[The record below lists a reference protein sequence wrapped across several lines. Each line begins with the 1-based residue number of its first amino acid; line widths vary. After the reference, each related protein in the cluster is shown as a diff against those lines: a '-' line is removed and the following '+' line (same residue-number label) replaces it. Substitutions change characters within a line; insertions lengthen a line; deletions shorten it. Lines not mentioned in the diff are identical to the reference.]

1 MKMRF
6 YLTAAIL
13 LASLA
18 ALHTLAA
25 RAGDDPVRGGAGTN
39 LMSAQPPVT
48 VPGGPGHFD
57 WMAIDP
63 QYRRVLAAHPGAGA
77 LVVLE
82 LDGSGAV
89 QSVKTGPVQGIAI
102 DNVDGKLFVGGT
114 DTQVVTIL
122 NNRTLEKLGE
132 IKVTGP
138 VDAMVYEPKH
148 HMVYA
153 DNDDG
158 TTVWVIDPKADK
170 IVGTVT
176 VAGAPEEVKYDPVTD
191 RLYQN
196 IKPASCV
203 QVIDP
208 VSRRVIATWPT
219 APATGP
225 HGLVVDG
232 KAHRLF
238 AAGSNGK
245 LVAID
250 TRTGKVIGSTDIARG
265 ADQIAMDPALKRIYC
280 ACGSG
285 SVSVVEETAAGVSRL
300 GDVPSPAGTHTIC
313 VDPKTHSV
321 WVCYSDSHD
330 SYLMQYAV
338 PEQQRTE

>member
-1 MKMRF
+1 MNMRRVLPGAVF
-6 YLTAAIL
+6 LLFAAGS
-13 LASLA
+13 AFTPRPKAAALA
-18 ALHTLAA
+18 AASDTRDTPALLT
-25 RAGDDPVRGGAGTN
+25 
-39 LMSAQPPVT
+39 AQPPVV

-63 QYRRVLAAHPGAGA
+63 QHRRVLAAHPGTGT
-77 LVVLE
+77 LVVLN
-82 LDGSGAV
+82 LDGSAAV
-89 QSVKTGPVQGIAI
+89 QQVKTGPVQGIAI
-102 DNVDGKLFVGGT
+102 DSADGKLFAGGT

-122 NNRTLEKLGE
+122 NNGTLDKTGE

-148 HMVYA
+148 RQVYA

-158 TTVWVIDPKADK
+158 TTVWVIDPKAEK
-170 IVGTVT
+170 IAATVT
-176 VAGAPEEVKYDPVTD
+176 VAGAPEEVKYDSVTD

-196 IKPASCV
+196 IKPANCV

-208 VSRRVIATWPT
+208 VSHTVTATWPT

-225 HGLVVDG
+225 HGMVIDG

-250 TRTGKVIGSTDIARG
+250 IRTGKVIGSADIARG
-265 ADQIAMDPALKRIYC
+265 ADQIAIDPGMKRIYC

-285 SVSVVEETAAGVSRL
+285 AISVVQETADGVSLL
-300 GDVPSPAGTHTIC
+300 GNVPAPAGAHTLA
-313 VDPKTHSV
+313 VDPKTHAV
-321 WVCYSDSHD
+321 WICYADSHD
-330 SYLMQYAV
+330 SYLMKYVV
-338 PEQQRTE
+338 PRGG